1 MTQTTNI
8 TVIYEAEQRLHLF
21 KCILCSMYINN
32 ELRLVFDF
40 LKHIQI
46 QNIKQNANIENL
58 KIQYL
63 FLTS

>member
-1 MTQTTNI
+1 
-8 TVIYEAEQRLHLF
+8 
-21 KCILCSMYINN
+21 MYINN

-40 LKHIQI
+40 LKQIKI